1 MNNFIQSGDVV
12 TLTAPSGG
20 VTSGNGYKIGQLF
33 VVAANTAAATEEFE
47 GKTDGVYTLPKT
59 TGTAWTE
66 GVLLYWDDST
76 DKATTVAED
85 NLLIGCAAAAA
96 DSADATG
103 AVRLNGTARPSGSV
117 ADDAV
122 DTDAIANG
130 AVTAAKLGS
139 DSVTTVKILD
149 ANVTTAKIADSGVT
163 FAKAA
168 MFVSTEQT
176 GDGTEQSV
184 AHGLGAVPAAVLIV
198 PTDTAPAT
206 AGDYTSAQ
214 GTHTSTNVLV
224 TVTNGKKYVVWAMA

>member
-1 MNNFIQSGDVV
+1 MNNYIQTGNVV

-20 VTSGNGYKIGQLF
+20 VTSGTGYKIGQLF
-33 VVAANTAAATEEFE
+33 VVATNNVAETLPFQ
-47 GKTDGVYTLPKT
+47 GKTDGIFTLPKT

-85 NLLIGCAAAAA
+85 NLLIGCAAEAA
-96 DSADATG
+96 DSGDTTG
-103 AVRLNGTARPSGSV
+103 TVRLNGTARPNGSV

-149 ANVTTAKIADSGVT
+149 ANVTTAKLADDAVT
-163 FAKAA
+163 AAKALI
-168 MFVSTEQT
+168 FQSTEQT
-176 GDGTEQSV
+176 GTGSAQNI
-184 AHGLGAVPAAVLIV
+184 AHGLGATPVVCYAVVTEDPAGSGFDVAAGAHDGTNAVFTVSTGVKYIV
-198 PTDTAPAT
+198 IA
-206 AGDYTSAQ
+206 
-214 GTHTSTNVLV
+214 
-224 TVTNGKKYVVWAMA
+224 WA